1 MRIYKENKE
10 NFENFLIVSF
20 FTKNYKTK
28 ADRLIDSLNNFKLNY
43 KVFEVPSIHYS
54 KSENGSDNIN
64 YSMPKLILKMINKYK
79 VPILFTDCDMVIEK
93 KPELIF
99 SLKEKKIDFAIYNW
113 LEDSEN
119 DGYLPVNL
127 DINTEEGKVHK
138 KYYINKVNIKLINN
152 PDKEKQLFSSG
163 AVAYF
168 SDSNE
173 SISFLNYWLENIK
186 SYPKAPDDQVLDYT
200 YNYSSKLRNLKVEWL
215 DKSYC
220 RIYWWI
226 FSDPIINNPGQVHHR
241 RNDNFERLTGKKRF
255 KIENTLRRRTS
266 KFPEEFL
273 LDLKK
278 KNILKVKDKKIYV
291 VRKFKENT
299 YI

>member
-1 MRIYKENKE
+1 MRIYKENTE
-10 NFENFLIVSF
+10 NFENFVIVSF
-20 FTKNYKTK
+20 FTKNYKIK

-113 LEDSEN
+113 LEDPEN

-127 DINTEEGKVHK
+127 SINTEEGKVHK

-173 SISFLNYWLENIK
+173 SISFLNCWLENIK

-226 FSDPIINNPGQVHHR
+226 FSDPIINHPGQVHHR
-241 RNDNFERLTGKKRF
+241 SNDYFEKLTGKKRF

-291 VRKFKENT
+291 IRKFKENT

>member
-1 MRIYKENKE
+1 MRIYKENTE
-10 NFENFLIVSF
+10 NFENFVIVSF

-99 SLKEKKIDFAIYNW
+99 SLKKKKIDFAIYNW
-113 LEDSEN
+113 LEDPEN

-127 DINTEEGKVHK
+127 KINTDGGKVHK

-173 SISFLNYWLENIK
+173 SISFLNCWLENIK

-226 FSDPIINNPGQVHHR
+226 FSDPIINHPGQVHHR
-241 RNDNFERLTGKKRF
+241 SNDNFEKLTGKKRF

-291 VRKFKENT
+291 IRKFKDNT

>member
-1 MRIYKENKE
+1 MRIYKENTE
-10 NFENFLIVSF
+10 NFENFVIVSF
-20 FTKNYKTK
+20 FTKNYKIK

-113 LEDSEN
+113 LEDPEN

-173 SISFLNYWLENIK
+173 SINFLNYWLENIK

-226 FSDPIINNPGQVHHR
+226 FSDPIINHPGEVHHR
-241 RNDNFERLTGKKRF
+241 SNYNFERLTGKKRF

>member
-1 MRIYKENKE
+1 MRIYKENTE

-20 FTKNYKTK
+20 FTKNYKIK

-113 LEDSEN
+113 LEDPEN

-127 DINTEEGKVHK
+127 SINTKEGKVHK

-173 SISFLNYWLENIK
+173 SISFLNCWLENIK

-226 FSDPIINNPGQVHHR
+226 FSDPIINHPGKVHHR
-241 RNDNFERLTGKKRF
+241 SNDNFERLTGKKRF

-291 VRKFKENT
+291 IRKFKENT